1 MTLSAIPPFTNPSS
15 RVGYS
20 KQLRLEM
27 FFFLLEFASGISF
40 EFLPVALKQFM
51 NANDGVM

>member
-1 MTLSAIPPFTNPSS
+1 MLSAIPPCTNSGS

-27 FFFLLEFASGISF
+27 LEFASGIPFSSCCI
-40 EFLPVALKQFM
+40 EAIHECK
-51 NANDGVM
+51 

>member
-1 MTLSAIPPFTNPSS
+1 MLSAIPPCTNPSS

-27 FFFLLEFASGISF
+27 LFFLLEFASGISF
-40 EFLPVALKQFM
+40 SSCCIEAIHEWK
-51 NANDGVM
+51 